1 MNRFLRFGGMLIIAI
16 IFIVYLSIDAGV
28 ASADESA
35 VGSNTGS
42 EQVTDQVDI
51 TRYDGETTAPVTTPA
66 PQLPAGTGK
75 LRLMYTTD
83 THGQITGMDYQ
94 RLVKVTRG
102 LDRIVTMMDKARSEM
117 NYRNYMTFDVGD
129 DIMDYTTDYI
139 YNKDP
144 YAIQPVYKALASV

>member
-1 MNRFLRFGGMLIIAI
+1 MNRFMRFGGMLIIAI

-35 VGSNTGS
+35 GMARYSSSTESGSDLAHA
-42 EQVTDQVDI
+42 EDQADVV
-51 TRYDGETTAPVTTPA
+51 RYDGETAAPESTPA

-94 RLVKVTRG
+94 RQVKVSRG
-102 LDRIVTMMDKARSEM
+102 LDRIATLMDKSRS
-117 NYRNYMTFDVGD
+117 
-129 DIMDYTTDYI
+129 
-139 YNKDP
+139 
-144 YAIQPVYKALASV
+144 

>member
-1 MNRFLRFGGMLIIAI
+1 MYRFMRFGGMLIIAI

-28 ASADESA
+28 ASADESVDMVRYGSSAESKA
-35 VGSNTGS
+35 VS
-42 EQVTDQVDI
+42 EHMADQADVV
-51 TRYDGETTAPVTTPA
+51 RYDGETAAPESTPA

-94 RLVKVTRG
+94 RQVKVSRG

-117 NYRNYMTFDVGD
+117 NYRNYM
-129 DIMDYTTDYI
+129 
-139 YNKDP
+139 N
-144 YAIQPVYKALASV
+144 